1 MADIDIVPKH
11 RSYVWL
17 WIIIAII
24 IVAIVWFLV
33 SRSGTSGAPG
43 VGLMTPSVKG
53 AAVLAAPR
61 VVQPVLRRLSAA
73 IASMC
78 GVCGNMSTGW
88 TGPMS

>member
-33 SRSGTSGAPG
+33 SRSGASGSPG
-43 VGLMTPSVKG
+43 VGLLTPSVKG
-53 AAVLAAPR
+53 AAIVAAPPAAH
-61 VVQPVLRRLSAA
+61 PVARLSDAT
-73 IASMC
+73 ASMC
-78 GVCGNMSTGW
+78 GVWGNMSIG
-88 TGPMS
+88 